1 MEDQLSTSINKLKKC
16 NIDSLIKNIETNI
29 ENIPITKDYIP
40 LKSDSLYKQS
50 NYENL
55 EKIKPSLLQKEEPK
69 LEEKIVK
76 FHIGKLKEYII
87 IMLLFILL
95 ANPKIDNYLGKYIKI
110 FDNINSNILSLVL
123 KSFIFVLLIFIFK
136 LML

>member
-110 FDNINSNILSLVL
+110 FRYY
-123 KSFIFVLLIFIFK
+123 
-136 LML
+136 